1 MSTRTIFAAQDQ
13 ARTGRFHLRTM
24 FTTGMG
30 VFSDGYS
37 LSSIAIVLPLV
48 LASFGR
54 HSLTGI
60 QSSLLTGSALAGMA
74 LGALVFGVLGN
85 RGRKRYYGID
95 VVVMAVTALA
105 QAFVPDVAWLIAV
118 RFLFGIGAGA
128 DYVLSPTILGE
139 HANVRDRG
147 KLMLIGFGVSWVT
160 GAALAG
166 VVDLLCHA
174 AGLSGGDTW
183 RIVLAFGALPALTV
197 VYLRRRLPE
206 TARFLARVRGDAAAT
221 AAVLAEVHAEEQV
234 RRDLAGVRLVD
245 RRSVLHYLARNRQAI
260 VTSCVLWFLFD
271 VIGYS
276 SGLYGPT
283 LIAKGLGLSPEVF
296 TLVTYAA
303 FSIPALLLAA
313 AIVDKRGRRRMTA
326 QWSVAAALAL
336 VAFGAYKDA
345 VGIMAPGV
353 ALVLLGLFTVTGGV
367 ANAVPTSG
375 MNGVELTPTKAR
387 TVVQGITVASGR
399 AGATIAAFVFP
410 ALFAHLGESVAI
422 YFLAAVTAVAAAVAW
437 ATLPEAAGRSLEAAS
452 DEELEGA
459 TTAPSPTPTETAA

>member
-1 MSTRTIFAAQDQ
+1 M
-13 ARTGRFHLRTM
+13 
-24 FTTGMG
+24 
-30 VFSDGYS
+30 
-37 LSSIAIVLPLV
+37 
-48 LASFGR
+48 
-54 HSLTGI
+54 
-60 QSSLLTGSALAGMA
+60 
-74 LGALVFGVLGN
+74 
-85 RGRKRYYGID
+85 
-95 VVVMAVTALA
+95 VMAVTALA
-105 QAFVPDVAWLIAV
+105 QAFVPDVGWLIAV

-139 HANVRDRG
+139 HANSSDRG

-174 AGLSGGDTW
+174 AGLSGGTTW
-183 RIVLAFGALPALTV
+183 RVVLAFGALPALTV

-206 TARFLARVRGDAAAT
+206 TARFLARVRGDLPGA
-221 AAVLAEVHAEEQV
+221 AAVLAEVDAEARV
-234 RRDLAGVRLVD
+234 DRDLAGVRLAD
-245 RRSVLHYLARNRQAI
+245 RRSVGHYLARNRQAI
-260 VTSCVLWFLFD
+260 ATSCLLWFLFD

-313 AIVDKRGRRRMTA
+313 AIVDRTGRRRMTA
-326 QWSVAAALAL
+326 QWSMVAAVAL

-353 ALVLLGLFTVTGGV
+353 ALVLLGLFSITGGV

-375 MNGVELTPTKAR
+375 MNGVELAPTKAR
-387 TVVQGITVASGR
+387 TVVQGLTVASGR

-410 ALFAHLGESVAI
+410 TLFAHLGESVAI
-422 YFLAAVTAVAAAVAW
+422 YFLAVVTVVAGVVAW
-437 ATLPEAAGRSLEAAS
+437 VALPEAAGKSLEAAS
-452 DEELEGA
+452 DEEIDGVA
-459 TTAPSPTPTETAA
+459 VPAGTAA

>member
-1 MSTRTIFAAQDQ
+1 MSSQTIFSGQDQ
-13 ARTGRFHLRTM
+13 ARTGRFHVRTM

-54 HSLTGI
+54 QSLTGI

-74 LGALVFGVLGN
+74 LGGLVFGVLGN

-95 VVVMAVTALA
+95 VMVMAATALA
-105 QAFVPDVAWLIAV
+105 QAFVPDVGWLIAV

-139 HANVRDRG
+139 HANTRDRG
-147 KLMLIGFGVSWVT
+147 KLMVVGFGVSWVS

-166 VVDLLCHA
+166 IVDLLCHA
-174 AGLSGGDTW
+174 GGLSNGDTW
-183 RIVLAFGALPALTV
+183 RVVLAFGALPALTV
-197 VYLRRRLPE
+197 IYLRRRLPE
-206 TARFLARVRGDAAAT
+206 TARYLARVRGDTAAT
-221 AAVLAEVHAEEQV
+221 AAVLEEVEADHYVED
-234 RRDLAGVRLVD
+234 DLAGIRLVD
-245 RRSVLHYLARNRQAI
+245 RKSMRYYFARNARAI
-260 VTSCVLWFLFD
+260 VTACVLWFLFD
-271 VIGYS
+271 IIGYS
-276 SGLYGPT
+276 SGLYGPS

-296 TLVTYAA
+296 TLVTYGA

-313 AIVDKRGRRRMTA
+313 SIVDRSGRRQMTA
-326 QWSVAAALAL
+326 RWSVAAAVAL

-353 ALVLLGLFTVTGGV
+353 ALVLLGLFTITGGV

-375 MNGVELTPTKAR
+375 MNGVELAPTRAR
-387 TVVQGITVASGR
+387 TVVQGLTVASGR
-399 AGATIAAFVFP
+399 AGATVAAFVFP

-422 YFLAAVTAVAAAVAW
+422 YFLAAVTAMAAVVAW
-437 ATLPEAAGRSLEAAS
+437 FALPEAADRSLEESSDEDIDSGILAAS
-452 DEELEGA
+452 MD
-459 TTAPSPTPTETAA
+459 AAA